1 MFLHIW
7 RQPGAHLIFIHIFL
21 QEKPLGGRRQ
31 QRTLKKSFLQR
42 KKERRWGVGCPPAEE
57 GTPCVRVRW
66 GLALKFSRVPLAC
79 GWNWGA
85 LRLRRGPRACG

>member
-1 MFLHIW
+1 MRAGEMGLSPEVFKGSPCVWVEL
-7 RQPGAHLIFIHIFL
+7 
-21 QEKPLGGRRQ
+21 
-31 QRTLKKSFLQR
+31 
-42 KKERRWGVGCPPAEE
+42 GCPPAEE

-85 LRLRRGPRACG
+85 LRLRRGPRAWGRSPW